1 MTMDAGQLY
10 GRGMAFPPHVGTDG
24 RIAWSEGERNI
35 REAIEIVLRTEE
47 RERINL
53 ASFGGGLRRFL
64 FEPNSAGTRFQIRER
79 ISRALQ
85 QWEPRIT
92 VSGVDVA
99 EDPDDPQAAIATIRY
114 ELVATRAASQVT
126 LRVQLG
132 G

>member
-1 MTMDAGQLY
+1 MDAGQLY

-24 RIAWSEGERNI
+24 RMAWSEGEGNI
-35 REAIEIVLRTEE
+35 REAIEIILRTDE

-64 FEPNSAGTRFQIRER
+64 FEPNGVGTRFEIRDR
-79 ISRALQ
+79 ITRALQ

-99 EDPDDPQAAIATIRY
+99 EDPADPQAAIATIRY